1 MCTDGGSAGIG
12 ISMGVG
18 ATLNNIGMSSVGS
31 IGTVGS
37 ISNNGNNGSSSN
49 NITTNIT
56 STSSCEASQQNPANR
71 PGHELCFAMAEGQ
84 VKSMASPQL
93 ASSFVACSSLR
104 FGPGCP

>member
-1 MCTDGGSAGIG
+1 MCTGGESAGIG
-12 ISMGVG
+12 ISTGVG
-18 ATLNNIGMSSVGS
+18 ATLNNIGMSGV
-31 IGTVGS
+31 GTVGS